1 MQNVYQY
8 AALKEY
14 QLFPSQEKG
23 FSAPAK
29 MDRTKE

>member
-8 AALKEY
+8 AALKGY
-14 QLFPSQEKG
+14 QLFLSQEKG

>member
-8 AALKEY
+8 EALKGY
-14 QLFPSQEKG
+14 QLFPSQEEG

-29 MDRTKE
+29 MDRTRK